1 MAKKD
6 VTDAET
12 PDASRLSPLASP
24 VFYRAKLDADR
35 IYWGVE
41 EVAALEPGDVE
52 VPAQCDLK
60 HGHYRWNP
68 DAKPVPRFDPIEREA
83 RKSAPEAPSR
93 DKAFALLI
101 DALAA
106 GTTIPE
112 YTRKWREWFATTIDA
127 R

>member
-1 MAKKD
+1 MAEKK
-6 VTDAET
+6 
-12 PDASRLSPLASP
+12 SPAAAAPEALLRR
-24 VFYRAKLDADR
+24 YRATLDADR

-41 EVAALEPGDVE
+41 VVGEIGLDDVE
-52 VPAQCDLK
+52 VAQHCDLK
-60 HGHYRWNP
+60 PGHYRWNAE
-68 DAKPVPRFDPIEREA
+68 AKPVPRFDPLERES

-93 DKAFALLI
+93 DKALAQLV

-106 GTTIPE
+106 SGATIPE

>member
-1 MAKKD
+1 MAMKD
-6 VTDAET
+6 KPEIA
-12 PDASRLSPLASP
+12 PAAPPRL
-24 VFYRAKLDADR
+24 YRAKLDADR

-41 EVAALEPGDVE
+41 EVATLDPGDIE
-52 VPAQCDLK
+52 VPADCDLK
-60 HGHYRWNP
+60 QGHYRWNP
-68 DAKPVPRFDPIEREA
+68 EATPVPRFDPLEREA

-93 DKAFALLI
+93 DKAFAHLI

-106 GTTIPE
+106 TGAAIPE

>member
-1 MAKKD
+1 MATKD
-6 VTDAET
+6 KPENAPE
-12 PDASRLSPLASP
+12 ASP
-24 VFYRAKLDADR
+24 RRYRAKLDADR

-83 RKSAPEAPSR
+83 RKSTPEAPSR
-93 DKAFALLI
+93 DKAVAHLI
-101 DALAA
+101 DTLAA
-106 GTTIPE
+106 GGTTIPE